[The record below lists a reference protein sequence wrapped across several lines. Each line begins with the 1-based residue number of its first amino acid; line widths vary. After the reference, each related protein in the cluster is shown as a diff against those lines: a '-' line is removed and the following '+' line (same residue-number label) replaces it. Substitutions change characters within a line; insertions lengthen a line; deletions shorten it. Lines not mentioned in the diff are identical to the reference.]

1 MISKQMIDWGESGC
15 SIREIAAYGE
25 RRAAEIGPENVYNFA
40 IGNPSIDPPDCVHAA
55 VERLLRTVPP
65 TQLHA
70 YAPAPGM
77 ASVRE
82 KVAAYLTQTFGE
94 AYRAQDIYMTDG
106 ASSALAILTR
116 ALMGPGDEAIVFA
129 PYFPEYAVYAE
140 AAGGS
145 VRVVPCRADTFALD
159 LEALAAAVTEKT
171 ALLILNSP
179 NNPSGVVVSRPELE
193 ALAALLR
200 EKQARYG
207 HPIYIIADEPYRELV
222 YGGVEVPFLPAIYP
236 NAIYCYSYS
245 KTLSL
250 PGERVGFLALH
261 PAMDDY
267 AAVHAAVLGAGRAL
281 GYICVSSLF
290 QLAVAEC
297 LGQTADISAYAA
309 NRELIYG
316 ALTDMGYACA
326 RPDGAFYLF
335 LKSPEPDA
343 RAFCRRAMD
352 YDILLVPGD
361 DFGCPGYAR
370 LASMAGWRCR
380 SCQQFTRTRST
391 AIPTAR
397 RCLCPASAWAF
408 SPCTR
413 PWTITPPCTR
423 PCSARGARWGISVC
437 RRCSSSPWRSA
448 SARRRTSRPMRPTAN
463 LSTARSR
470 TWAMRAR
477 GRTARFIF
485 SSSRRSRTPGRF
497 AAARWTMT
505 FCSCRA
511 TISAAPVMR
520 AWPTAWRAASSSAR
534 SRRSGSWLRATGF
547 PSKFSRQKAAPP
559 SLRGRRFCV
568 DGVRRTWHW
577 CSYSHR

>member
-1 MISKQMIDWGESGC
+1 MISKQMVAWGESGC

-40 IGNPSIDPPDCVHAA
+40 IGNPSIDPPDCVQEA
-55 VERLLRTVPP
+55 VERLLHTVPP

-82 KVAAYLTQTFGE
+82 KVAAYLTDTFGE
-94 AYRAQDIYMTDG
+94 VYRAQDIYMTDG

-159 LEALAAAVTEKT
+159 LDALAAAVTEKT

-193 ALAALLR
+193 ALAAFLR

-207 HPIYIIADEPYRELV
+207 HPIYIIADEPY
-222 YGGVEVPFLPAIYP
+222 
-236 NAIYCYSYS
+236 
-245 KTLSL
+245 
-250 PGERVGFLALH
+250 
-261 PAMDDY
+261 
-267 AAVHAAVLGAGRAL
+267 
-281 GYICVSSLF
+281 
-290 QLAVAEC
+290 
-297 LGQTADISAYAA
+297 
-309 NRELIYG
+309 RELIYG

-370 LASMAGWRCR
+370 LAYC
-380 SCQQFTRTRST
+380 
-391 AIPTAR
+391 
-397 RCLCPASAWAF
+397 
-408 SPCTR
+408 
-413 PWTITPPCTR
+413 
-423 PCSARGARWGISVC
+423 V
-437 RRCSSSPWRSA
+437 
-448 SARRRTSRPMRPTAN
+448 
-463 LSTARSR
+463 ARSQLE
-470 TWAMRAR
+470 
-477 GRTARFIF
+477 
-485 SSSRRSRTPGRF
+485 RSLPAFRKL
-497 AAARWTMT
+497 AE
-505 FCSCRA
+505 
-511 TISAAPVMR
+511 
-520 AWPTAWRAASSSAR
+520 
-534 SRRSGSWLRATGF
+534 
-547 PSKFSRQKAAPP
+547 
-559 SLRGRRFCV
+559 
-568 DGVRRTWHW
+568 
-577 CSYSHR
+577 SYGLTK

>member
-1 MISKQMIDWGESGC
+1 MISKQMVAWGESGS

-40 IGNPSIDPPDCVHAA
+40 IGNPSIDPPDCVQEA
-55 VERLLRTVPP
+55 VERLLHTVPP

-82 KVAAYLTQTFGE
+82 KGRGLPDGHLRRGVPRAGYLHDRRRVECAGHPH
-94 AYRAQDIYMTDG
+94 ARAHG
-106 ASSALAILTR
+106 S
-116 ALMGPGDEAIVFA
+116 GDEAIVFA

-281 GYICVSSLF
+281 GYVCVSSLF

-297 LGQTADISAYAA
+297 LGQTADIAAYAA

-370 LASMAGWRCR
+370 LAYC
-380 SCQQFTRTRST
+380 
-391 AIPTAR
+391 
-397 RCLCPASAWAF
+397 
-408 SPCTR
+408 
-413 PWTITPPCTR
+413 
-423 PCSARGARWGISVC
+423 V
-437 RRCSSSPWRSA
+437 
-448 SARRRTSRPMRPTAN
+448 
-463 LSTARSR
+463 ARSQLER
-470 TWAMRAR
+470 SLPAFRKLAE
-477 GRTARFIF
+477 GATA
-485 SSSRRSRTPGRF
+485 
-497 AAARWTMT
+497 
-505 FCSCRA
+505 
-511 TISAAPVMR
+511 
-520 AWPTAWRAASSSAR
+520 
-534 SRRSGSWLRATGF
+534 
-547 PSKFSRQKAAPP
+547 
-559 SLRGRRFCV
+559 
-568 DGVRRTWHW
+568 
-577 CSYSHR
+577 